1 MEFQEIMNSL
11 IVQGELMEINT
22 ADYEKT
28 LRNFENTQ
36 AISDPVSKA
45 SSLVFKMCQD
55 GTLDPWNV
63 DLLAFAKFFRMVI
76 TEEFT
81 DLGFAGYIIAEA
93 WRILYLKTLSTV
105 DADDGEGSEEPFDS
119 AVDFTSVPVSA
130 DSELELKVPVSGHIR
145 RPIRMIELLDAMRSA
160 YIHGPKAKSTGG
172 SNPPGL
178 NSLDDIVSNLNLDEP
193 EREIARTFQIIA
205 GAYHDTFYMEDY
217 WGSTAEERSSFFVYS
232 LFLMR
237 ERRIQLH
244 QESPYAEIIINRIDM
259 GL

>member
-22 ADYEKT
+22 AEYEKV
-28 LRNFENTQ
+28 LRNFENTK
-36 AISDPVSKA
+36 ATSDPVSKA
-45 SSLVFKMCQD
+45 SSMVFRMCQD

-63 DLLAFAKFFRMVI
+63 DLLAFAKYFSMII

-105 DADDGEGSEEPFDS
+105 EPDQEENSEEPFVLEAELTVPAS
-119 AVDFTSVPVSA
+119 AE
-130 DSELELKVPVSGHIR
+130 SELELKVPVLGHTR

-160 YIHGPKAKSTGG
+160 YIHGPKAKSNRR
-172 SNPPGL
+172 SDPPEL

-217 WGSTAEERSSFFVYS
+217 WGSTAEERSSFLVYS

-244 QESPYAEIIINRIDM
+244 QERPYAEIIINRIDM

>member
-1 MEFQEIMNSL
+1 MEVQEIMNSL

-22 ADYEKT
+22 AEYEKV
-28 LRNFENTQ
+28 LRNFENTM

-45 SSLVFKMCQD
+45 SSMVFRMCQD

-63 DLLAFAKFFRMVI
+63 DLLAFAKYFGMII

-105 DADDGEGSEEPFDS
+105 EMDSGEDAEEAFDDIAELTVPAS
-119 AVDFTSVPVSA
+119 AE
-130 DSELELKVPVSGHIR
+130 SELELKVPVLGHTR

-160 YIHGPKAKSTGG
+160 YIQGPKAKS
-172 SNPPGL
+172 SRRSEPQGL

-193 EREIARTFQIIA
+193 EREIARILQIIA
-205 GAYHDTFYMEDY
+205 GAYNDTFYMEDY

-244 QESPYAEIIINRIDM
+244 QERPYAEIIINRIDM